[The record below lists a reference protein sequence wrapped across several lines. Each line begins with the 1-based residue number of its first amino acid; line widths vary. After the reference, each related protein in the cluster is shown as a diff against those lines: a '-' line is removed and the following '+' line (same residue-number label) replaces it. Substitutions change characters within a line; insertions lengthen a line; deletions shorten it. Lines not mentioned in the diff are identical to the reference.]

1 MPWFSRFFL
10 AVFSRFS
17 RFFLAVAKLTCP
29 WYPRGIAAR
38 WEILLEKGARG
49 SMLQAI
55 RYRAGSL
62 EILDQLR
69 LPHESCYV
77 AVPDAEAAWEAI
89 HSMKVRGAPAIAMVA
104 ALGLASELSRGPL
117 PESPVELARHVQARL
132 DYLQTARPTAVNLAN
147 MAAHLGQLADALS
160 RQEGLTVHD
169 MRTRICAEAEG
180 MLAKDVAANR
190 AIGRYG
196 AEHMVASCSGARS
209 RLSVL
214 THCNT
219 GSLAT
224 AGYGTALGV
233 VRHLH
238 EQGHLERAYCTETR
252 PYNQGSRLTAYELL
266 HDRIPATLIC
276 DSMVAA
282 LMATRQVDAVVVGA
296 DRVTANGDTANKI
309 GTYQLAICARH
320 HGVPFYVAS
329 PTTTVDPGKAT
340 GQEIPIEERPAAEMT
355 SVQGVPLAPAGI
367 ECWNPAFDVTPAELI
382 TGGVIT
388 EKGVFPASRVL
399 DCLKA

>member
-1 MPWFSRFFL
+1 
-10 AVFSRFS
+10 
-17 RFFLAVAKLTCP
+17 
-29 WYPRGIAAR
+29 
-38 WEILLEKGARG
+38 
-49 SMLQAI
+49 MLQAI
-55 RYRAGSL
+55 RYRAGTL
-62 EILDQLR
+62 EVLDQLR

-77 AVPDAEAAWEAI
+77 TVADAEAAWEAI

-104 ALGLASELSRGPL
+104 ALGLASELSRAEL
-117 PESPVELARHVQARL
+117 PESPGELARHVRRRL
-132 DYLQTARPTAVNLAN
+132 DYLQTSRPTAVNLAN
-147 MAAHLGQLADALS
+147 MAAQLGQLADTLS
-160 RQEGLTVHD
+160 RQEGLSVQD
-169 MRTRICAEAEG
+169 MCSRICAEAEG
-180 MLAKDVAANR
+180 MLAKDVATNR

-196 AEHMVASCSGARS
+196 AEHIVANCTGGRAA

-238 EQGHLERAYCTETR
+238 EQGNLERAYCTETR

-266 HDRIPATLIC
+266 HDCIPATLIC

-282 LMATRQVDAVVVGA
+282 LMATRRVDAVVVGA

-320 HGVPFYVAS
+320 HGVPLYVAS

-340 GQEIPIEERPAAEMT
+340 GKEIPIEERPAAEMT
-355 SVQGVPLAPAGI
+355 SVQGVPLAPKGI

-382 TGGVIT
+382 TGGIIT
-388 EKGVFPASRVL
+388 ERGVFPASRVL
-399 DCLKA
+399 DCLEA